1 MTLEVEI
8 PVVQVTDVEVTDTG
22 IQLPPDHTRVIARFF
37 VAGREDV
44 GPGDSRAAQV
54 IDRIL
59 HLDESAVEDAVRDV
73 DVHFSNRHRDLH
85 DYLSDHAE
93 MVMSRVDPGV
103 DLSPARKLLIGAS
116 FTSEYSIE
124 GAALCNP
131 SAVLHP
137 QQDTSGDA
145 KFIMSV
151 RGIGEGHISSIGFRT
166 GKVTSSG
173 TVTIDPPDPFPATA
187 YGIPGMHYKS
197 VFHAKMAE
205 LGDDLENASFVL
217 DALPSRFDSTELDA
231 QIELLA
237 ADFATRRHT
246 SNTLSNLRYLA
257 RSSYRIE
264 FPAASKL
271 SERVLWPQAP
281 AERHGMEDARFVRFV
296 GDDGEVTYYATY
308 TAFDGI
314 NISQQLLETADF
326 NTFTSSPMAGAAASG
341 KGFALFPRKIRGRFV
356 ALSRSD
362 RETNSI
368 TFSDDLC
375 CWNTSEPIQVPEQS
389 WEVLQL
395 GNCGSPIET
404 DAGWLVLTHG
414 VGPMRTYAI
423 GAILLD
429 LDEPQRVLARLTR
442 PIISPPDDHRD
453 GYVPNVVYSCG
464 GFAHNGTLVL
474 PYGVADQ
481 EIAIATISI
490 DQLIGAMEDEPQS
503 IIPGSP
509 PRIRESHSGSAT
521 LQRDSARNR
530 LLSPPNT

>member
-1 MTLEVEI
+1 MTLEVEV

-22 IQLPPDHTRVIARFF
+22 ILLPPDRKRVIARFF
-37 VAGREDV
+37 VAGREGV
-44 GPGDSRAAQV
+44 GPGDSRASQV

-59 HLDESAVEDAVRDV
+59 HLDETEVEDAMRNV
-73 DVHFSNRHRDLH
+73 DEHFATRHRDLD
-85 DYLSDHAE
+85 DYLSDHAQ
-93 MVMSRVDPGV
+93 MVMSRVDSEV
-103 DLSPARKLLIGAS
+103 DLSAARQRLIGAS

-137 QQDTSGDA
+137 QQDDSGDA

-166 GKVTSSG
+166 GMVTSGG
-173 TVTIDPPDPFPATA
+173 TVTIDAPDQFPGTA
-187 YGIPGMHYKS
+187 YGIPGVHHKS
-197 VFHAKMAE
+197 VFHAKLAE
-205 LGDDLENASFVL
+205 LGDDMENASFVL
-217 DALPSRFDSTELDA
+217 DALPSHFDNTELDA

-237 ADFATRRHT
+237 ADFATRRQT
-246 SNTLSNLRYLA
+246 FNTLSNLRYLA
-257 RSSYRIE
+257 RSSYRVE
-264 FPAASKL
+264 FPTNSSV

-296 GDDGEVTYYATY
+296 SEQGEVIYYATY
-308 TAFDGI
+308 TAFDGT
-314 NISQQLLETADF
+314 NISQQLLETTDF
-326 NTFTSSPMAGAAASG
+326 STFTSSPMAGAAASG
-341 KGFALFPRKIRGRFV
+341 KGFALFPRKISGQFV

-362 RETNSI
+362 RETNAI
-368 TFSDDLC
+368 AFSDDLF
-375 CWNTSEPIQVPEQS
+375 CWNNSDPIQVPEQS

-404 DAGWLVLTHG
+404 EAGWLVLTHG

-429 LDEPQRVLARLTR
+429 INEPQRVLARLR
-442 PIISPPDDHRD
+442 KPILSPTEDHRD

-464 GFAHNGTLVL
+464 GFVHNDILVL

-481 EIAIATISI
+481 SIAVATMSITKLIAS
-490 DQLIGAMEDEPQS
+490 MKKEP
-503 IIPGSP
+503 
-509 PRIRESHSGSAT
+509 
-521 LQRDSARNR
+521 
-530 LLSPPNT
+530 